1 MDERCLKSDRNV
13 TQVIATQDPRPL
25 TEGPFEILRLLS
37 QFTRHLAETL
47 NRIYYTVDC
56 FEAFTHVP
64 VNCHSGD

>member
-13 TQVIATQDPRPL
+13 TQVIATQDARPL

-37 QFTRHLAETL
+37 QFILHLVETL
-47 NRIYYTVDC
+47 DRICYAVDC